1 MGGDDSPT
9 LVATPPFGRLPDAL
23 VSDTSFLSMVGRS
36 GNEKR
41 EAVVEYVTEND
52 KTLYLTER
60 VAAELKRD
68 DADEY
73 GRGDWLY
80 AARRED
86 WMARLP
92 PMDEGLRIHDGPTAS
107 EIIDRVH
114 ERIAK
119 LERVPR
125 DEVKRT
131 DPALGGRAIQL
142 LGAYDYDAVG
152 IVIKDRNAERALS
165 AVLSG
170 TFYEEFVRIFRG
182 EDVVTELKR
191 EHESL

>member
-1 MGGDDSPT
+1 MDAESSLA
-9 LVATPPFGRLPDAL
+9 LVETPPFGPLPDAL

-41 EAVVEYVTEND
+41 EAVVEYVTENG

-60 VAAELKRD
+60 VAEELKRD
-68 DADEY
+68 DADAY

-80 AARRED
+80 VARRED
-86 WMARLP
+86 WMVELP
-92 PMDEGLRIHDGPTAS
+92 SMDEGLRIHDGPRAS
-107 EIIDRVH
+107 EIIDRSH

-119 LERVPR
+119 LEQVPR

-131 DPALGGRAIQL
+131 DLALGGRAIQL
-142 LGAYDYDAVG
+142 LGAYDYDEVG
-152 IVIKDRNAERALS
+152 IVIKDRNAESALS
-165 AVLSG
+165 DVLSG

-182 EDVVTELKR
+182 EDVVAELKR
-191 EHESL
+191 EYDSL

>member
-1 MGGDDSPT
+1 MSGTDTPA
-9 LVATPPFGRLPDAL
+9 LVATPPLGDLPDAL

-80 AARRED
+80 VARRED
-86 WMARLP
+86 WMMRLP
-92 PMDEGLRIHDGPTAS
+92 AMDEGLRIHDGPRAS
-107 EIIDRVH
+107 ELIDRAH

-119 LERVPR
+119 LERVPQ

-131 DPALGGRAIQL
+131 DPALGGRAVQL
-142 LGAYDYDAVG
+142 LGAFDYDRVG

-165 AVLSG
+165 DVVAD
-170 TFYEEFVRIFRG
+170 TFYEEAIALYRG
-182 EDVVTELKR
+182 EDVVTKLKR
-191 EHESL
+191 EYDSL

>member
-1 MGGDDSPT
+1 MGRRDSLA
-9 LVATPPFGRLPDAL
+9 LVETSPLGPLPDAL
-23 VSDTSFLSMVGRS
+23 VSDTSFLGMLGRS
-36 GNEKR
+36 GNQKR

-60 VAAELKRD
+60 VAEELKRD
-68 DADEY
+68 DADAY

-80 AARRED
+80 VARRED
-86 WMARLP
+86 WMVELP
-92 PMDEGLRIHDGPTAS
+92 SMDEGIRIHDGPRAS
-107 EIIDRVH
+107 GIIDSAH

-119 LERVPR
+119 LEQVPQ

-142 LGAYDYDAVG
+142 LGAFDYDEVG

-165 AVLSG
+165 DVLSN
-170 TFYEEFVRIFRG
+170 TYYEEFVRIFRG
-182 EDVVTELKR
+182 EDVVTKLKQ
-191 EHESL
+191 EYGPL

>member
-1 MGGDDSPT
+1 MNRDATPA
-9 LVATPPFGRLPDAL
+9 LVETPPFAELPDAL

-36 GNEKR
+36 GNRKR
-41 EAVVEYVTEND
+41 EAVVEYVTDND

-60 VAAELKRD
+60 VAEELKRD

-80 AARRED
+80 VARRED
-86 WMARLP
+86 WMVRLP
-92 PMDEGLRIHDGPTAS
+92 AMNEGIRIHDGPRAS
-107 EIIDRVH
+107 EIIDRTH

-119 LERVPR
+119 LEKVPQ

-142 LGAYDYDAVG
+142 LGAYDYDRVG

-165 AVLSG
+165 AVLSE
-170 TFYEEFVRIFRG
+170 TFYEELVHIFRG
-182 EDVVTELKR
+182 EDVVMELKR
-191 EHESL
+191 EYEEL